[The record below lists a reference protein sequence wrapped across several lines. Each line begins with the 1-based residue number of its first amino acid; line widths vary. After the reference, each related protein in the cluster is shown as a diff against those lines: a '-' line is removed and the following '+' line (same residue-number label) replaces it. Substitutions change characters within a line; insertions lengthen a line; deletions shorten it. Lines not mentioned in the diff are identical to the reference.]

1 MDSISCLSEADKSKI
16 VHCLRDE
23 CSMHIA
29 SPFNC
34 IGKRVKWSVLTEFF
48 KRLFVIFRNK
58 SKSRSIHMKM
68 SLLKSIYIE
77 ILLIETQTEITTF
90 KTVMV
95 KKKNKKKYF
104 FGTTYSGVVVV
115 FCNRLKRLNS
125 KYKQNSKQ

>member
-1 MDSISCLSEADKSKI
+1 
-16 VHCLRDE
+16 
-23 CSMHIA
+23 
-29 SPFNC
+29 
-34 IGKRVKWSVLTEFF
+34 
-48 KRLFVIFRNK
+48 
-58 SKSRSIHMKM
+58 MKM